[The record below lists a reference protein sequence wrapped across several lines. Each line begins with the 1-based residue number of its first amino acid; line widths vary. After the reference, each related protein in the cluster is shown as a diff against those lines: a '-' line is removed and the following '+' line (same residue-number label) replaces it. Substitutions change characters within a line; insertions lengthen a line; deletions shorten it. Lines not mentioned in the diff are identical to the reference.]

1 LKLFEVP
8 VPVTE
13 ARVDDPCRTELV
25 YVAFGLAEKVLVRV
39 TFPVGDLY
47 PVSRAVML
55 TATALPPSFPRTS
68 FETSNNWAETP
79 PGALSVIV
87 ILIPR
92 YDAGGAVVETVGP
105 VRELF
110 VSQAR

>member
-1 LKLFEVP
+1 MIIFL
-8 VPVTE
+8 
-13 ARVDDPCRTELV
+13 A
-25 YVAFGLAEKVLVRV
+25 GLI
-39 TFPVGDLY
+39 
-47 PVSRAVML
+47 
-55 TATALPPSFPRTS
+55 PPSFPRTS

-105 VRELF
+105 VRELLTLTDC
-110 VSQAR
+110 RY